1 MIRAARHPRTAVL
14 GAVLYQPLASGVPVA
29 SAISPASPQNQTGK
43 AGGAPQTLPTVLV
56 TSSGGAP
63 VSGVTV
69 TFAVTG
75 GGGSATGL
83 TPTTDSNGH
92 ATVGSW
98 TLGTTT
104 APNTMTATSAGL
116 SGSPVH
122 FTVTTTGAPNV
133 ARIRHFR
140 TWRHH

>member
-1 MIRAARHPRTAVL
+1 MILAPRRPRTEVP
-14 GAVLYQPLASGVPVA
+14 GAILFQPLASGTPVA

-43 AGGAPQTLPTVLV
+43 AGGSPQSLPTVLV
-56 TSSGGAP
+56 TDVSGNP

-75 GGGSATGL
+75 GGGSGTSL

-104 APNTMTATSAGL
+104 APNTMTATAAGL
-116 SGSPVH
+116 SGSPVT
-122 FTVTTTGAPNV
+122 FTVLTTGAPNV
-133 ARIRHFR
+133 ARMRHFR
-140 TWRHH
+140 FSRHH

>member
-1 MIRAARHPRTAVL
+1 M
-14 GAVLYQPLASGVPVA
+14 G
-29 SAISPASPQNQTGK
+29 PASPQSQTGK
-43 AGGAPQTLPTVLV
+43 AGGTPPVLPTVLV
-56 TSSGGAP
+56 TDGSGDP
-63 VSGVTV
+63 ISGVTV

-98 TLGTTT
+98 TLGTTST
-104 APNTMTATSAGL
+104 PNTMTATAAGL
-116 SGSPVH
+116 SGSPVT

-133 ARIRHFR
+133 ARMRHFR
-140 TWRHH
+140 FARHH